1 MKSYLHGMLT
11 GGLIVFSFM
20 FLMGNKK
27 KSKKTISKTTR
38 AKFIE
43 IEDRLGMLEGSVND
57 RFKMVGENFI
67 YLKDKFSISV
77 NTDFDY
83 KSRSL
88 IQNPF
93 PYKMNKMSTGTDE
106 YSVVLFLRSASDL
119 LIKYSFDGLIVRQ
132 RHLRAKPWICL

>member
-11 GGLIVFSFM
+11 GGLIVFSLLV
-20 FLMGNKK
+20 LMGNKK
-27 KSKKTISKTTR
+27 SKRTISKTTR

-83 KSRSL
+83 KSTSL

-93 PYKMNKMSTGTDE
+93 PYKMNK
-106 YSVVLFLRSASDL
+106 
-119 LIKYSFDGLIVRQ
+119 
-132 RHLRAKPWICL
+132 

>member
-27 KSKKTISKTTR
+27 KSKKTVSKTTR

-67 YLKDKFSISV
+67 YLKDHYAISV
-77 NTDFDY
+77 NSEYDF
-83 KSRSL
+83 KSTKL
-88 IQNPF
+88 INDPF
-93 PYKMNKMSTGTDE
+93 PYKHNE
-106 YSVVLFLRSASDL
+106 
-119 LIKYSFDGLIVRQ
+119 
-132 RHLRAKPWICL
+132 

>member
-20 FLMGNKK
+20 FLMGNT
-27 KSKKTISKTTR
+27 KKTVSKTTR

-83 KSRSL
+83 KSTSL

-93 PYKMNKMSTGTDE
+93 PYKMNK
-106 YSVVLFLRSASDL
+106 
-119 LIKYSFDGLIVRQ
+119 
-132 RHLRAKPWICL
+132 

>member
-11 GGLIVFSFM
+11 GGLIVFSFIV
-20 FLMGNKK
+20 LMGSKK
-27 KSKKTISKTTR
+27 KSKKTISKITS

-67 YLKDKFSISV
+67 YLKDKFAISV
-77 NTDFDY
+77 NTDFEY
-83 KSRSL
+83 KSTSL

-93 PYKMNKMSTGTDE
+93 PYRINK
-106 YSVVLFLRSASDL
+106 
-119 LIKYSFDGLIVRQ
+119 
-132 RHLRAKPWICL
+132 

>member
-1 MKSYLHGMLT
+1 MKSYLQGMLT
-11 GGLIVFSFM
+11 GGLIVISFIV
-20 FLMGNKK
+20 LIGNKK
-27 KSKKTISKTTR
+27 KPKKKVSKTTL

-43 IEDRLGMLEGSVND
+43 IEDRIGMLEGSVND

-83 KSRSL
+83 KSTSL

-93 PYKMNKMSTGTDE
+93 PYKMNK
-106 YSVVLFLRSASDL
+106 
-119 LIKYSFDGLIVRQ
+119 
-132 RHLRAKPWICL
+132 

>member
-27 KSKKTISKTTR
+27 RSKKTVSKTTR

-57 RFKMVGENFI
+57 RFRMVGENFI
-67 YLKDKFSISV
+67 YLKDQFAISV
-77 NTDFDY
+77 NSEYDF
-83 KSRSL
+83 KSTKL
-88 IQNPF
+88 INDHF
-93 PYKMNKMSTGTDE
+93 PYKHNE
-106 YSVVLFLRSASDL
+106 
-119 LIKYSFDGLIVRQ
+119 
-132 RHLRAKPWICL
+132 